1 MASGKMIAGNGATR
15 SGRFIKSLIPVL
27 GVVGMGISVYLIFV
41 HYNGVSA
48 ICLPTMNCDAVL
60 SSRYSAMWGVPL
72 AVFGLLM
79 YGALTMLGLWSF
91 TAKEEWQDRLA
102 VGIYTLALASLL
114 FTIYLYYLEIFEIH
128 AFCTWCI
135 GSSIVVLAIF
145 VLSLLNLGAE
155 GFSFRDF
162 LHYVRVTRKRYVQ
175 W

>member
-1 MASGKMIAGNGATR
+1 MPADVSNMPYPARRQASILKPTI
-15 SGRFIKSLIPVL
+15 LLL
-27 GVVGMGISVYLIFV
+27 GLAGMGISGYLTYL
-41 HYNGVSA
+41 HYQEAAA

-60 SSRYSAMWGVPL
+60 TSPYSQMWGVPL
-72 AVFGLLM
+72 SVLGLLM
-79 YGALTMLGLWSF
+79 YAGITFLGLLSLWGK
-91 TAKEEWQDRLA
+91 KEWGQPLA
-102 VGIYTLALASLL
+102 MGLYGLALASLL